1 LTRWHEAEKV
11 MNRINFLYT
20 KWLVM
25 IPARFAPVLSGDM
38 LSGLMTLLV
47 SGIATRHVTS
57 FIRHKGDLADVMAE
71 PIGHDV
77 SCRSIV
83 ALVKRRIAA
92 QQIKT
97 AA

>member
-1 LTRWHEAEKV
+1 MV
-11 MNRINFLYT
+11 
-20 KWLVM
+20 
-25 IPARFAPVLSGDM
+25 
-38 LSGLMTLLV
+38 
-47 SGIATRHVTS
+47 
-57 FIRHKGDLADVMAE
+57 E